1 MKKILSFLLVFI
13 FLVNYLSPISA
24 STYDSMDKATQ
35 VTRNEFMKT
44 NLEQSSVSGLQNL
57 AQSASNDAEAT
68 AVYNE
73 LKDRID
79 NSQVQSSIMIDTYF
93 THTSTIVNKTS
104 ITVHYRIN
112 ALVPSGA
119 FLYLGYEYPA
129 ITRTSGSFISLN
141 GKAVG
146 SYQASFT
153 SKGLISQSRTYA
165 SFSAHSYSEKKT
177 FSPYL
182 AFNTSSNLTHHLVTP
197 SEIVAGKIALT
208 IATVSTFI
216 VLAKLK
222 LLWVAGIVLGVDI
235 TGIWASP
242 PELEAYNYIEIFT
255 YYSGVRMYRTI
266 KIWSN
271 YGSFINAYNFPA
283 YYGSS
288 SASLPG
294 F

>member
-13 FLVNYLSPISA
+13 FCVNYLSPISA

-44 NLEQSSVSGLQNL
+44 NLEQSSVSDLQNL

-79 NSQVQSSIMIDTYF
+79 NSQVQSSIMIDTYL
-93 THTSTIVNKTS
+93 THTLTAVNKTS

-182 AFNTSSNLTHHLVTP
+182 AFNTSSNLTYHLVTP
-197 SEIVAGKIALT
+197 SEIFAE
-208 IATVSTFI
+208 
-216 VLAKLK
+216 KLHLR
-222 LLWVAGIVLGVDI
+222 LLLFLW
-235 TGIWASP
+235 
-242 PELEAYNYIEIFT
+242 IFC
-255 YYSGVRMYRTI
+255 
-266 KIWSN
+266 
-271 YGSFINAYNFPA
+271 
-283 YYGSS
+283 
-288 SASLPG
+288 
-294 F
+294 

>member
-1 MKKILSFLLVFI
+1 
-13 FLVNYLSPISA
+13 
-24 STYDSMDKATQ
+24 MDKAIQ

-44 NLEQSSVSGLQNL
+44 NLEQSSVSDLQNL

-73 LKDRID
+73 LKGRID
-79 NSQVQSSIMIDTYF
+79 NSQVQSSIMIDTYL
-93 THTSTIVNKTS
+93 THTLTAVNKTS

-153 SKGLISQSRTYA
+153 SKGIISQSRTYA

-177 FSPYL
+177 YSTYL
-182 AFNTSSNLTHHLVTP
+182 AFNTSSSLTHHLVTP
-197 SEIVAGKIALT
+197 AEIVAGKIVLT
-208 IATVSTFI
+208 IAAVSVSI
-216 VLAKLK
+216 ILDKYQLRWLAR
-222 LLWVAGIVLGVDI
+222 IVLGVEI
-235 TGIWASP
+235 FGIWSGP
-242 PELEAYNYIEIFT
+242 IELEANNYIEIFT
-255 YYSGVRMYRTI
+255 YYSGGRMHRTI

-271 YGSFINAYNFPA
+271 YGSFIGAYNNPA
-283 YYGSS
+283 YYGTS

>member
-177 FSPYL
+177 YSTYL
-182 AFNTSSNLTHHLVTP
+182 AFNTSSSLTHHLVTP